1 MCSKNVLI
9 CRIVIII
16 VVAILPKTIVHVW
29 FGGGLNVC
37 SILHVVFVDIFIVG
51 RPIKK
56 KIGPVKAAQV
66 YNIGGTMT
74 VTN

>member
-37 SILHVVFVDIFIVG
+37 SILHVVFVDIFVVG

-56 KIGPVKAAQV
+56 KIGPVKAARV

>member
-37 SILHVVFVDIFIVG
+37 SILHVVFVDIFVVVG

-56 KIGPVKAAQV
+56 KNWAGRSKRRGYIISVV
-66 YNIGGTMT
+66 L
-74 VTN
+74 

>member
-37 SILHVVFVDIFIVG
+37 SILHVVFVDIFVVG

-56 KIGPVKAAQV
+56 KNWAGQSGAGMYIISVV
-66 YNIGGTMT
+66 L
-74 VTN
+74 